1 MKTERRPNDFEER
14 LLVQLRSLVT
24 AEVAT
29 TRERRGRRVREW
41 AAPRRR
47 RLVLAGSVAVLLAA
61 GAGAGVPFLS
71 SGATAAYAV
80 SKNDD
85 GTVTV
90 EINSLQDATGLEAK
104 LRDAGI
110 RAVVQYLPPGKTCKE
125 PWLTRAFEP
134 ATPVSPVFTTAI
146 KGGVERT
153 PDGHTRFTISK
164 DLPPDDTL
172 LIMTQEPTG
181 AGEPA
186 TEATPTS
193 IAILFAQGDVGQ
205 CELVD
210 APAGGQ
216 RFPLPPPPG
225 AGVAHTTG

>member
-1 MKTERRPNDFEER
+1 MKTESRRNDFEER
-14 LLVQLRSLVT
+14 LLAELRSVVASQP
-24 AEVAT
+24 AE
-29 TRERRGRRVREW
+29 GRRRRAWVE
-41 AAPRRR
+41 PRRR

-71 SGATAAYAV
+71 GGASPAYAV
-80 SKNDD
+80 SRNDD

-90 EINSLQDATGLEAK
+90 EISSLSDASGLQRRLREA
-104 LRDAGI
+104 GVS
-110 RAVVQYLPPGKTCKE
+110 AVVQYLPPGKTCKE

-134 ATPVSPVFTTAI
+134 APASSPVFTKEI

-153 PDGHTRFTISK
+153 PDGQTRFTISK

-172 LIMTQEPTG
+172 VIMTQEPIA

-186 TEATPTS
+186 AEPTPTS
-193 IAILFAQGDVGQ
+193 IAVLFVQGDVGQ
-205 CELVD
+205 CEIVD

-225 AGVAHTTG
+225 AGLVQTTG